1 MEWIELG
8 KLANIEIGKT
18 PARKN
23 SKYWKGDYTW
33 VSIADMKDKYIS
45 DSKEKISKL
54 ALKETNIKIVPKGT
68 VIMSFKLS
76 IGKRAITEKDLYTNE
91 AISAFHIKDGN
102 ILEANYLYYV
112 LGFIDLMKDT
122 DRAVMGKTL
131 NKSKLS
137 RIKIPVPP
145 MEIQEKIVKVLDQ
158 AQALIDKRKE
168 QIEALDLLI
177 ESIFYTMFGDP
188 IINSKDIN
196 RVVLGDLCTLKAG
209 KFIKAA
215 EISNRDDTENKYPCF
230 GGNGLRGYVKGY
242 THDGVYPLI
251 GRQGALCGNVHYVD
265 GRFHATEHAI
275 VVKTKVKTNIIW
287 LYYTLK
293 WMNLNRLASG
303 AAQPGLNVGTLLP
316 LKIIHPPLSLQN
328 DFAQK
333 VETIEKQKELL
344 GQSLKL
350 LEENYKSIMEK
361 AFKGQLF
368 N

>member
-1 MEWIELG
+1 MNLTDICRPKQWKTIAMKDLKEKGYPVYGANGIIGFYDKYTHEEPTVMITCRGATCGTINKSLG
-8 KLANIEIGKT
+8 KAYINGNAMALDNLKYEI
-18 PARKN
+18 
-23 SKYWKGDYTW
+23 
-33 VSIADMKDKYIS
+33 VDM
-45 DSKEKISKL
+45 
-54 ALKETNIKIVPKGT
+54 
-68 VIMSFKLS
+68 
-76 IGKRAITEKDLYTNE
+76 
-91 AISAFHIKDGN
+91 
-102 ILEANYLYYV
+102 NYLYYY
-112 LGFIDLMKDT
+112 
-122 DRAVMGKTL
+122 L
-131 NKSKLS
+131 NNYNFKKVISGSAQPQITRTNLKKV
-137 RIKIPVPP
+137 KIPVPP
-145 MEIQEKIVKVLDQ
+145 MEIQEKIVRVLDQ

-168 QIEALDLLI
+168 QIKALDQLI

>member
-45 DSKEKISKL
+45 SSKEKISKL

-76 IGKRAITEKDLYTNE
+76 IGKRAITEKKLYTNE

-102 ILEANYLYYV
+102 ILETNYLYYA
-112 LGFIDLMKDT
+112 LGFVDLMKDT

-131 NKSKLS
+131 NKSKLNQ
-137 RIKIPVPP
+137 IKIPVPP

-168 QIEALDLLI
+168 QIEALDQLI

-188 IINSKDIN
+188 VRNEKGWELKSWDKIFNTTTGKLNSNAMDANGKYPFFTCAKEVFRIDNYSYDCEALLLAGNNASADYDVKYYKGKFDAYQRTYI
-196 RVVLGDLCTLKAG
+196 LTLKEYNNYLYF
-209 KFIKAA
+209 KEVLENYLLEMKQ
-215 EISNRDDTENKYPCF
+215 IS
-230 GGNGLRGYVKGY
+230 KG
-242 THDGVYPLI
+242 
-251 GRQGALCGNVHYVD
+251 
-265 GRFHATEHAI
+265 
-275 VVKTKVKTNIIW
+275 TNTRY
-287 LYYTLK
+287 LTLK
-293 WMNLNRLASG
+293 LLNTFNL
-303 AAQPGLNVGTLLP
+303 PV
-316 LKIIHPPLSLQN
+316 PPISLQN
-328 DFAQK
+328 EFEDK

-344 GQSLKL
+344 NQSLEL
-350 LEENYKSIMEK
+350 LEENYKSIMDK

>member
-8 KLANIEIGKT
+8 KLANIEIGKI

-45 DSKEKISKL
+45 DSREKISKL

-91 AISAFHIKDGN
+91 AIAAFHIKDGN

-112 LGFIDLMKDT
+112 LGFIDLTRDT

-145 MEIQEKIVKVLDQ
+145 METQEKIVQALDQ

-168 QIEALDLLI
+168 QIEVLDQLI

-188 IINSKDIN
+188 VSY
-196 RVVLGDLCTLKAG
+196 
-209 KFIKAA
+209 F
-215 EISNRDDTENKYPCF
+215 Y
-230 GGNGLRGYVKGY
+230 
-242 THDGVYPLI
+242 H
-251 GRQGALCGNVHYVD
+251 
-265 GRFHATEHAI
+265 
-275 VVKTKVKTNIIW
+275 
-287 LYYTLK
+287 
-293 WMNLNRLASG
+293 
-303 AAQPGLNVGTLLP
+303 
-316 LKIIHPPLSLQN
+316 
-328 DFAQK
+328 
-333 VETIEKQKELL
+333 
-344 GQSLKL
+344 
-350 LEENYKSIMEK
+350 
-361 AFKGQLF
+361 
-368 N
+368 